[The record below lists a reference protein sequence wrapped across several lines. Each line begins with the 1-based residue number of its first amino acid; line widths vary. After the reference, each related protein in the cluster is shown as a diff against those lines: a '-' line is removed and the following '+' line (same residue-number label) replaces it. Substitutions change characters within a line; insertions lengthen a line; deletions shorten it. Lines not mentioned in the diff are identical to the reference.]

1 MEDSHEFIKSAEDLI
16 DKRSDRD
23 AVSSEKVEAEK
34 QKILRVLASKNSDEV
49 RIEILERLL
58 RERLPK
64 DLQKFALMQI
74 ASLHER
80 KNWLSNAAKYYK
92 MAAEISVTYRERE
105 DLFMKEVEMFIKAIM
120 YNQADE
126 AMKKAIEAVANPK
139 NRDVIKERVIQLYLN
154 EARMNEMNERRVNAI
169 KTYEKVLSMIGESRK
184 DLRSQIMSKLVVL
197 YERVGKVR
205 DSIRLRDSLKR

>member
-58 RERLPK
+58 KERLPK